1 MWALRRLPEFNKA
14 YQAAE
19 ARWDG
24 SDVAANLQFAQ
35 GLMLSCF
42 LVTPFWLGVA
52 LIIVRLTR

>member
-1 MWALRRLPEFNKA
+1 MWGLTRLPEFNKA
-14 YQAAE
+14 YHEAG

-42 LVTPFWLGVA
+42 LVTPFWLAVA
-52 LIIVRLTR
+52 LLIVRLTR